1 MVEPFNDRIM
11 KKCLRPNQ
19 NGDMVEATEVEFCP
33 EETIELLNTLL
44 KELFKIDKF
53 ISNSLKEWI
62 SLPLVAYIE
71 FLKGSPEFKIK
82 FQ

>member
-1 MVEPFNDRIM
+1 VVEPFNDRIM
-11 KKCLRPNQ
+11 KKCQRPNKD
-19 NGDMVEATEVEFCP
+19 GEMVEATEVEFCP
-33 EETIELLNTLL
+33 EETIEMLNTLL

-62 SLPLVAYIE
+62 SVPLVAYIE
-71 FLKGSPEFKIK
+71 FLKGSNELKIK

>member
-1 MVEPFNDRIM
+1 
-11 KKCLRPNQ
+11 
-19 NGDMVEATEVEFCP
+19 MVEATEVEFCP

-71 FLKGSPEFKIK
+71 FLKGS
-82 FQ
+82 